1 MAVRPPPDALGRAYR
16 TARAVGGAMVLSLAV
31 FAVVVAQIRR
41 ANAPFAGFAPGVP
54 HDLLRWIFAAFA
66 LADLWLVRFMRTKIL
81 ANAALPPVQ
90 RLLSA
95 AIVGLANCEAIA
107 LYGFVL
113 FVLAGRVT
121 DYYVFAGLAL
131 LGFALYF
138 PRRQAWEDWLG
149 SQPRR

>member
-16 TARAVGGAMVLSLAV
+16 TAQAVGGAMVLSLAV
-31 FAVVVAQIRR
+31 LAVVIAQIRR

-54 HDLLRWIFAAFA
+54 LDVLRWIFAALA

-95 AIVGLANCEAIA
+95 AIVGLALCEAVA

-113 FVLAGRVT
+113 FVLAGRPT
-121 DYYVFAGLAL
+121 DYYVFAALAL